1 MIGLEQELDEMLQ
14 QIGPADVPCSK
25 IKVEMI
31 NKIKNLEYVAFAD
44 FMVDLTEYLQ
54 EVRIR
59 YRDHPELARYK
70 AIWVESLQLL
80 KADHWR
86 KYDFEAETELSKFD
100 S

>member
-1 MIGLEQELDEMLQ
+1 
-14 QIGPADVPCSK
+14 
-25 IKVEMI
+25 
-31 NKIKNLEYVAFAD
+31 
-44 FMVDLTEYLQ
+44 MVDLTEYLE

-59 YRDHPELARYK
+59 YRDHPELDSYK
-70 AIWVESLQLL
+70 TIWFESLQLL